1 MGGWE
6 QLLCATVLGL
16 FFQGISISGNAASEN
31 EFIIIKQK
39 GKTVSLICEGGNNK
53 TSWRKDRTALRHKGK
68 ELALGAMM
76 DDPRGFY
83 ECSISDKE
91 NRSLQV
97 FFRMCQNCIHLDF
110 ITVLGIS
117 AASLFATVFLA
128 VAVYHIAVG
137 ERGWPSQASDKQS
150 LLASDQLYQP
160 LREHNYG
167 PYSHIGAAKPRHR

>member
-97 FFRMCQNCIHLDF
+97 FFRSDVPELHPPGLHHGSGDF
-110 ITVLGIS
+110 S
-117 AASLFATVFLA
+117 S
-128 VAVYHIAVG
+128 
-137 ERGWPSQASDKQS
+137 
-150 LLASDQLYQP
+150 QP
-160 LREHNYG
+160 LCHSLPGCCCVPHSCGRAG
-167 PYSHIGAAKPRHR
+167 LAIPSFR